1 MSDGSVIFSHSDLLD
16 PHRHGV
22 TWGLKQKLARTR
34 GENLIHAVPP
44 ELPSYKGISWTDNG
58 VSRLSYSLM
67 AFRLM
72 LAGGLQW
79 LFPEETLNL

>member
-1 MSDGSVIFSHSDLLD
+1 MSDDSVIFSHSDLLD

-44 ELPSYKGISWTDNG
+44 DLCLMTYLLEPLTEPS
-58 VSRLSYSLM
+58 VSHNFID
-67 AFRLM
+67 FRVTLTS
-72 LAGGLQW
+72 GFQW
-79 LFPEETLNL
+79 LFLEETLNL